1 MRETAADVDILSS
14 LSVFEGAQRH
24 SLEILAQALAEQSV
38 QAGETVITEGE
49 PAEDFYVVR
58 SGVFEVV
65 SKGEAGGT
73 PRVINTLEEG
83 DYFGEIG
90 LVEGIPRTATVRAAS
105 RGIVYRIAG
114 PDFLDAIN
122 ESPTLSGTLLDGIVG
137 RLARTHPSYEP
148 KQQEAIR

>member
-1 MRETAADVDILSS
+1 MKEMAADVDILSS
-14 LSVFEGAQRH
+14 LPVFEGAQRH
-24 SLEILAQALAEQSV
+24 SLEMLAQTLTERAVET
-38 QAGETVITEGE
+38 GENVITEGE

-65 SKGEAGGT
+65 STGST

-105 RGIVYRIAG
+105 RGTVYRIAG

-148 KQQEAIR
+148 KRQEAIR